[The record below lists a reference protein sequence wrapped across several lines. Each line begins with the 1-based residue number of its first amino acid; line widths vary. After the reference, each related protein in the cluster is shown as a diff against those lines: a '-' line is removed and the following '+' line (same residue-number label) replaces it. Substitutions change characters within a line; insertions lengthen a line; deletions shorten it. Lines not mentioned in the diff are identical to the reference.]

1 MASSK
6 AAAASS
12 QSPSSPPLL
21 GNYLLLSQ
29 PLSSASKTFANLV
42 LCIIGTGVLGLPY
55 TFSTVGW
62 VMGILILA
70 LSGAVAYHGMML
82 LIRAK
87 RRFQRIHGDVTVAS
101 YGDLMYYT
109 FGRWGRMVVDVLLA
123 LSTIACG
130 ISYLTFISQNVASI
144 ASAIQ
149 GAHISS
155 STAISMQ
162 GTQNLSAIA
171 PSNGLPASTEYG
183 NISTLGFTFQN
194 HRDNHSSFGI
204 SHENL
209 TFLGLRHDN
218 NSSLGL
224 SHENQS
230 LLGLSYENQSS
241 LGFGFAN
248 LSLFGFSFSHQ
259 KLLGFSWI
267 SSSTYTWLV
276 FPLEVVLAAIPYITY
291 LAPLSTVADSMNF
304 VALAA
309 VMVSDVLEIRKTSG
323 FQAMRA
329 FGNMEAVPSAFG
341 VGIYAFQSAGMM
353 IPIEIAMEEPC
364 KLGSVLGLALVL
376 SGVLY
381 AVFSVL
387 GYAAFGKDTQ
397 QMITLNLQDG
407 LEPMLIKAAI
417 SLALFLAF
425 PLMLNPMCEL
435 VERRFSNRKLSLGLR
450 AMVVFAIC
458 LLASAVKR
466 FADFLSL
473 AGSSISCLLGFILPA
488 ALHLKVINEDVEDPP
503 TFLLKAAD
511 ILLIAFGLLFGAFGT
526 TVSFINLL

>member
-1 MASSK
+1 
-6 AAAASS
+6 
-12 QSPSSPPLL
+12 
-21 GNYLLLSQ
+21 
-29 PLSSASKTFANLV
+29 
-42 LCIIGTGVLGLPY
+42 
-55 TFSTVGW
+55 
-62 VMGILILA
+62 MGILILA

-101 YGDLMYYT
+101 YGDLMFYT

-149 GAHISS
+149 GAQISS
-155 STAISMQ
+155 STAISI
-162 GTQNLSAIA
+162 QNPSAIA
-171 PSNGLPASTEYG
+171 PSNALPASTEYG
-183 NISTLGFTFQN
+183 NISTLGFSFQN
-194 HRDNHSSFGI
+194 HRDNHSSFAI

-209 TFLGLRHDN
+209 TSLGLRHDN
-218 NSSLGL
+218 NTSLGL
-224 SHENQS
+224 THENQSLLELSYENQS

-241 LGFGFAN
+241 LGFRFAN

-259 KLLGFSWI
+259 KLSGFSWI

-276 FPLEVVLAAIPYITY
+276 FPLEVVLAAIPSVTY
-291 LAPLSTVADSMNF
+291 LAPLSTAADSMNF

-323 FQAMRA
+323 FQAMQA

-353 IPIEIAMEEPC
+353 IPIETAMEEPC

-376 SGVLY
+376 SGILY
-381 AVFSVL
+381 ALFSVL
-387 GYAAFGKDTQ
+387 GYAAFGENTQ

-435 VERRFSNRKLSLGLR
+435 VERRFSNRKFSLGLR

-488 ALHLKVINEDVEDPP
+488 AVHLKVINEDVEDSP

-511 ILLIAFGLLFGAFGT
+511 YLLIVFGLLFGAFGT